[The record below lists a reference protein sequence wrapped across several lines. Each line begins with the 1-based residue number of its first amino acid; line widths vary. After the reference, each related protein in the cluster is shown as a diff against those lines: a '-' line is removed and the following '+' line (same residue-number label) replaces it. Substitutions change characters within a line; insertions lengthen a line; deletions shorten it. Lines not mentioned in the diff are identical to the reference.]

1 MANWRSPAPPQNQKE
16 SLSGNAFL
24 TEECRLRLVN
34 KEKADCFSRVP
45 EPFGSFQLWKERIE
59 RLEEKYKW
67 TIKVKIYHKIELL
80 MDQWMSTPFFYWAQQ
95 SPIRDKQRFWYKK
108 MANA

>member
-1 MANWRSPAPPQNQKE
+1 MQLNLDEINFSFPEECALAP
-16 SLSGNAFL
+16 FL

-80 MDQWMSTPFFYWAQQ
+80 IPEFDIKFSL
-95 SPIRDKQRFWYKK
+95 
-108 MANA
+108 